1 MNTTTQEKTTVRDY
15 SKDWEEYAK
24 LLATQLKVILSDDM
38 QLLYDDMKA
47 RIPYGLRAIGV
58 TAIYDVLDTNLPS
71 VLFTVC
77 SLKWNSPTTKDVHS
91 LRPFLFPISS
101 LNEELRKEMESID
114 PIAEQEKLIEFY
126 LKNHIDYQNLIEKEL
141 AVDATDKHIYD

>member
-15 SKDWEEYAK
+15 NKDWEEYAK
-24 LLATQLKVILSDDM
+24 LLATKLKVILSDDM

-58 TAIYDVLDTNLPS
+58 TAIYDVLGTNLPS

-77 SLKWNSPTTKDVHS
+77 SLKWNSPTTKHLDS